1 MTLRAPGPRGLEL
14 VRLMRRFQ
22 RDPLS
27 TMVAVADQYGDV
39 TRADLGA
46 QPVFLLRGPEATA
59 SVLASD
65 KDSYVKG
72 GHNHVVMRELLGDG
86 LLTSNGEVWTR
97 HRRLV
102 SPVFAGRRLSTFAD
116 HMTAAAGEHLAAWQ
130 PGPLAVDAA
139 MNALT
144 LDVVGR
150 ALFGADL
157 REDAPRVAK
166 AMSYAAR
173 TAARTGR
180 SPMLLTLSRIQ
191 RLGPEGAWRMQFLR
205 RRRLAPRIIELN
217 RVMDDMLDRRDP
229 DAASEDLVG
238 LLLAARDPETGE
250 SFSRSEIR
258 DQIMTFLLAGHET
271 TSALLTWMW
280 YELARHPEVRDKV
293 YAEVAEKLDGR
304 TPQADDIDRLQL
316 TTAVVEETLRLY
328 PSVWILDRLSVRD
341 TEVCGYRVPAGSI
354 MLIPP
359 YLNHHDA
366 TRWPDPYR
374 FDPTRFLPDQAA
386 DRPRLAY
393 LPFGYGPRVCLGG
406 RFALMEAVLVTAMVA
421 QRFTLD
427 LEPLREIRPEPN
439 VTLRPRGG
447 LDMVLR
453 PISR

>member
-1 MTLRAPGPRGLEL
+1 MTQRAPGPGGLEL

-22 RDPLS
+22 SDPLT
-27 TMVAVADQYGDV
+27 TMVEVADRYGDV
-39 TRADLGA
+39 TRADLGG

-59 SVLASD
+59 SVLVSD

-86 LLTSNGEVWTR
+86 LLTSNGEIWTR

-102 SPVFAGRRLSTFAD
+102 SPVFAGRRLNTFAG
-116 HMTAAAGEHLAAWQ
+116 HMTAAAGEAVEAWR
-130 PGPLAVDAA
+130 PGPMQVDAA

-150 ALFGADL
+150 ALFGADM
-157 REDAPRVAK
+157 RDDAPRVGA
-166 AMSYAAR
+166 AMAYAAR
-173 TAARTGR
+173 TAAKTGR

-191 RLGPEGAWRMQFLR
+191 RLGPEGAWRLQFVR
-205 RRRLAPRIIELN
+205 RRRLAPRIAELN

-229 DAASEDLVG
+229 NAASEDLVG
-238 LLLAARDPETGE
+238 RLLAARDPETGE
-250 SFSRSEIR
+250 GFSRAEVR

-271 TSALLTWMW
+271 TSAALTWMW

-293 YAEVAEKLDGR
+293 YAEVAEKLGGR
-304 TPQADDIDRLQL
+304 TPQAEDVDRLQL

-328 PSVWILDRLSVRD
+328 PSVWILDRFSVR
-341 TEVCGYRVPAGSI
+341 TTTVCGYRVPAGSV

-359 YLNHHDA
+359 YLNHHDG
-366 TRWPDPYR
+366 TRWPDPER

-393 LPFGYGPRVCLGG
+393 LPFGYGPRMCLGG
-406 RFALMEAVLVTAMVA
+406 RFALMEAVLVTALVA
-421 QRFTLD
+421 QRFVLD
-427 LEPLREIRPEPN
+427 LEPMRAIPPEPN

-447 LDMVLR
+447 LRMTLR
-453 PISR
+453 PV